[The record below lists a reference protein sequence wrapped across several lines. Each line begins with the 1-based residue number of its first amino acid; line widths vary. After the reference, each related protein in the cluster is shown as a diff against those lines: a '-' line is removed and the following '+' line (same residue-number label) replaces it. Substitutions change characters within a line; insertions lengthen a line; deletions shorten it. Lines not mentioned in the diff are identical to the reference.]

1 MSEFDEKDIMTA
13 ETENISS
20 ASPLSEENYSPVNE
34 GTPVMGPETF
44 NGTGVI
50 SGVEVAKRSPM
61 KLIAIIVAVVVALF
75 ACCGAVYALVPQ
87 VRNFTRSTF
96 SSDAAYYHWV
106 EENNLADGA
115 DDLTEARDKAK
126 ELTSASMKLNITPD
140 NEGIAKLMEAQGGNL
155 NGMKLPEIGVDAK
168 SAQIDG
174 VKNANVALSLNGTS
188 FISENAYLKDGSIY
202 YQIPELSSDYIC
214 IDFAT
219 LFNKAVE
226 SAGNLKGI
234 SESDTQNLKAAKD
247 FLGNISRSD
256 SELISNKDLN
266 TLIKRYGN
274 VIFDN
279 ITSVD
284 KETGVEV
291 EADGIKSKYT
301 KLTAKIDAGTLFHIG
316 KEAMTEVA
324 DDSIIKDIAVEKFGV
339 AEDKYDQAIETLKK
353 QIDQYDEVSGGKV
366 YLTMDVYVNSR
377 GDIVG
382 RAFNLDTT
390 DANNTDDDFHEDS
403 SIGYFI
409 TNDGDNYGYSIFAD
423 IEGKRYALDGS
434 AEKDGDKYTGKA
446 SLNLADKKDIISI
459 SYEDLER
466 VDDRFVNG
474 SITIGLANIGFDD
487 IKIDFEAKDD
497 TQYVKSDITYSGTK
511 LLSISAEY
519 SNKDPESITVFNENA
534 KVYGLDEIQSYIQ
547 SIDKSKLE
555 ELGRNIFKAMGMTDE
570 QIAQMTGGQNLGD
583 KFSDEIGKLS
593 ENGGDILLTG
603 GNLLSGSSDIIDGG
617 DDIITPDTDKP
628 DDIIGIDESSV
639 VSDDS
644 YDSGSAE
651 VKYDISKVKMQ
662 FDGKDIK
669 LPCKIDGIEKLV
681 KFDTD
686 KLEAKYGYASG
697 SSDDYSLNVSLSNS
711 ADKEVDLK
719 DGVVSHISVSD
730 TSSHKLTIDGIGC
743 GDDIAKIAEKYG
755 VTLKDPQSGFVE
767 ITSTEGYS
775 YISVMYSEGRIWNIS
790 VSIYD

>member
-1 MSEFDEKDIMTA
+1 MSEFDEKDTMTA

-44 NGTGVI
+44 DGTGVI

-61 KLIAIIVAVVVALF
+61 KIVAVIAAVVIALF
-75 ACCGAVYALVPQ
+75 ALSGAAYALVPQ
-87 VRNFTRSTF
+87 VRNFVRSTF
-96 SSDAAYYHWV
+96 TSDSSYYSWV
-106 EENNLADGA
+106 EEQNLNKGT
-115 DDLTEARDKAK
+115 DDFTEALDKAK
-126 ELTSASMKLNITPD
+126 DITSANMKLEIKPD
-140 NEGIAKLMEAQGGNL
+140 NDGITKLMEAQGGNL
-155 NGMKLPEIGVDAK
+155 GGMKLPEIGVDAK

-174 VKNANVALSLNGTS
+174 VTNENIAVSANGEQLVSA
-188 FISENAYLKDGSIY
+188 NAYIKDGKIY
-202 YQIPELSSDYIC
+202 YQVPELSADYIC
-214 IDFAT
+214 YDTAAIID
-219 LFNKAVE
+219 KALETGRE
-226 SAGNLKGI
+226 SGNLDENGEKAYEIFKGLMGNM
-234 SESDTQNLKAAKD
+234 TGKD
-247 FLGNISRSD
+247 G
-256 SELISNKDLN
+256 ELISTKDLN
-266 TLIKRYGN
+266 TLIKRYGS

-279 ITSVD
+279 ITNVE

-301 KLTAKIDAGTLFHIG
+301 KLTAKIDAGTVFHIA
-316 KEAMTEVA
+316 KEAMTELTN
-324 DDSIIKDIAVEKFGV
+324 DSIIKDIAVEKFGV
-339 AEDKYDQAIETLKK
+339 AEDKYDEAIDTLKK

-366 YLTMDVYVNSR
+366 YLTMDIYVNSR

-390 DANNTDDDFHEDS
+390 DDNNTDNDFHEDS

-423 IEGKRYALDGS
+423 IEGKRYALDGN

-446 SLNLADKKDIISI
+446 SLTLGEKKDIISI

-466 VDDRFVNG
+466 VDDKFIEG
-474 SITIGLANIGFDD
+474 KLTIGLANIGFDD
-487 IKIDFEAKDD
+487 ITIEFDEDD
-497 TQYVKSDITYSGTK
+497 ETQHIKSDITYSGTK
-511 LLSISAEY
+511 LLSIAAEY
-519 SNKDPESITVFNENA
+519 NSKDPESITVFNDSA

-555 ELGRNIFKAMGMTDE
+555 EFGKNLFKAMGMTDE

-603 GNLLSGSSDIIDGG
+603 GNLLSGNNDIIDGG
-617 DDIITPDTDKP
+617 DDILTPDTDITN
-628 DDIIGIDESSV
+628 DISESSDAGLG
-639 VSDDS
+639 DDS
-644 YDSGSAE
+644 DIVE
-651 VKYDISKVKMQ
+651 VKYDFSKIKVQ
-662 FDGKDIK
+662 FDGKDIV

-697 SSDDYSLNVSLSNS
+697 FSDDYSLTVSLSNKT
-711 ADKEVDLK
+711 DKEVDVK

-730 TSSHKLTIDGIGC
+730 SSTHKLTIDGIGC
-743 GDDIAKIAEKYG
+743 GDDIQKAAEKYG
-755 VTLKDPQSGFVE
+755 ITLEDPKTGFAE
-767 ITSTEGYS
+767 ITSTDGYN
-775 YISVMYSEGRIWNIS
+775 YISIMYSEGKIWNIS
-790 VSIYD
+790 ISMYD